1 MGKIHS
7 VLLVCTGNSCRSVM
21 AEGLLK
27 KRLKELGKTDIVVRS
42 AGTGALQ
49 GYPPMAETIKV
60 MEEAGVDLSNF
71 ESTSIN
77 DELISESDLILAMST
92 AHRAEIIRRVPEAA
106 AKAFLLSEYG
116 RSEQDEKLTDPDIP
130 DPIGLSI
137 TGYKVCLE
145 ILKKE
150 IERVAKLL

>member
-7 VLLVCTGNSCRSVM
+7 ILLVCTGNSCRSVM

-27 KRLKELGKTDIVVRS
+27 KRLKELGKTDIVVSS

-60 MEEAGVDLSNF
+60 MEEAGVDINNF

-77 DELISESDLILAMST
+77 DELIKASDLILVMST
-92 AHRAEIIRRVPEAA
+92 THRSEIIRRVPKAA
-106 AKAFLLSEYG
+106 EKTFLLREYG

-137 TGYKVCLE
+137 PGYKVCLE

>member
-106 AKAFLLSEYG
+106 AKTFLLREYG
-116 RSEQDEKLTDPDIP
+116 RPSAGEEIMDPDIP
-130 DPIGLSI
+130 DPIGQPAL
-137 TGYKVCLE
+137 GYKICLE
-145 ILKKE
+145 LIKE
-150 IERVAKLL
+150 DIERVAEIL